1 MSIYFFNK
9 KNISSLKK
17 EQFINLMEWANK
29 IVNQNSCFFSK
40 NEALYDLIKI
50 VMKPIQAEHI
60 RNAYLTH
67 EHHAIKEIDLY
78 QDFLCSHSIVC
89 EILAN
94 STQHSNSASHHSLK
108 LASDI
113 ILPTGWHPTSLVC
126 NLGSIGKENRKCGKF
141 KQDINHDVTLVLPMR
156 IGFVKGGNH
165 SIIQGVLSGNG
176 EIYPKTVVDLSNKL
190 NEVYFNG
197 THWIDTTS
205 EQVIGEPRYPEFG
218 WVWEISK
225 LLTNNIK

>member
-1 MSIYFFNK
+1 MSIDFSK
-9 KNISSLKK
+9 RENITSLKK
-17 EQFINLMEWANK
+17 NQFINLMEWANK
-29 IVNQNSCFFSK
+29 IVNQNSSCFSK

-60 RNAYLTH
+60 RNAYLKQK
-67 EHHAIKEIDLY
+67 HHAIKEISFY
-78 QDFLCSHSIVC
+78 QDFFCSHSIVY

-94 STQHSNSASHHSLK
+94 TTQHSNSTSHHSLK
-108 LASDI
+108 LASDM

-126 NLGSIGKENRKCGKF
+126 NLGSIGKENRKCGEF
-141 KQDINHDVTLVLPMR
+141 KQDYNHDVTLVLPMK
-156 IGFVKGGNH
+156 IGFVNGGNH

-176 EIYPKTVVDLSNKL
+176 EIHPKTVVDLSNKL

-197 THWIDTTS
+197 THWIHTTS

-225 LLTNNIK
+225 LLTNNIE